1 MQRGVKSWSRPF
13 KTEIVRASAVEQL
26 AALLCPAQFG
36 CYYTGCVA
44 FLLIYIYIKI
54 YIVLMCVRVMCDSDD
69 AY

>member
-44 FLLIYIYIKI
+44 FLLDINIYIYI
-54 YIVLMCVRVMCDSDD
+54 YI
-69 AY
+69 